1 LAGDAPDPVADDLSV
16 TRCPTCDRAFDE
28 RVYQVVVPNLGAFHS
43 YDCAEKAARGN
54 GRRSGEEIAA
64 ALLRAASHLQ
74 LQAGSP
80 EVAFTAVEEEQST

>member
-1 LAGDAPDPVADDLSV
+1 MPG
-16 TRCPTCDRAFDE
+16 CDRAFDE

-80 EVAFTAVEEEQST
+80 EVAFTAVEQEQST